1 MGTINKI
8 IFFIATPFNK
18 RDEERFGVEELQENG
33 FGVEV
38 WDFTPVLNPLR
49 FKRHVPVDKTDF
61 EKCYVFQSRK
71 DIVAA
76 ISAVDDTCL
85 VFNLVNYGFESY
97 LIYRAMAKRGLAYCL
112 YSYAF
117 PIFELAKERELYTR
131 LRNFSIRKLLE
142 HLFFRVPSW
151 FLGVR
156 PADIMVAAGG
166 DFCPPGKPINGKTKI
181 LWTHNY
187 DYEIYLRESQKP
199 AEPDSSMVVFLDQY
213 FPTNP
218 DSNLEFVIPLEE
230 YYLLMR
236 GFFDH
241 MEKKYGIHVVVA
253 AHPRSNYD
261 AHPDYF
267 GKRSIVFGK
276 TAELVRKARFVIL
289 HDSASINYAV
299 LFKKPLIFITTN
311 RLQELRKGLI
321 DYIAAMF
328 GKRPLNLNDTFEVDL
343 DRELA
348 VDEAAYKKHKSV
360 YIKKIGAPDIP
371 TWQAFVDYLRNWK
384 E

>member
-1 MGTINKI
+1 MGAISKI

-18 RDEERFGVEELQENG
+18 RDEERFGVEELQGNG

-38 WDFTPVLNPLR
+38 WDFTPVLNPDR
-49 FKRHVPVDKTDF
+49 FVKHVPVDKTDLEEYYIF
-61 EKCYVFQSRK
+61 CSRQ
-71 DIVAA
+71 DIIAS
-76 ISAVDDTCL
+76 ISKLAGTCL
-85 VFNLVNYGFESY
+85 ILNLINYGYESY
-97 LIYRAMAKRGLAYCL
+97 FIYRAITRQRLAYCQ
-112 YSYAF
+112 YRYYF
-117 PIFELAKERELYTR
+117 PVFELPKRGGFYKR
-131 LRNFSIRKLLE
+131 LSNITLEKLIAY
-142 HLFFRVPSW
+142 LFAAIPYQY
-151 FLGVR
+151 LGVR
-156 PADIMVAAGG
+156 PADILIAAGG
-166 DFCPPGKPINGKTKI
+166 NFSLPKIPMDGRTKI
-181 LWTHNY
+181 FWTHHY

-199 AEPDSSMVVFLDQY
+199 AEIDSSMIVFLDQY
-213 FPTNP
+213 FPSHP
-218 DSNLEFVIPLEE
+218 DAHSEFVLPPEE
-230 YYLLMR
+230 YYSLMR
-236 GFFDH
+236 GFFDYL
-241 MEKKYGIHVVVA
+241 EKKYAVHIVIA

-261 AHPDYF
+261 AAPDCF
-267 GKRSIVFGK
+267 GGRHTIFGK

-371 TWQAFVDYLRNWK
+371 TWQAFVDCLRNWK